1 MDLLKGLGYELS
13 KQGDYVYQRT
23 SSNDETTKRENV
35 IKEFQRFYNDLKKI
49 KLGTLDGFE
58 EYIQVKIFI
67 STLHFHLNE
76 F

>member
-13 KQGDYVYQRT
+13 KQGDYVYQIT
-23 SSNDETTKRENV
+23 SSNDEMTRRENV

-49 KLGTLDGFE
+49 KSGTLDGFK

-67 STLHFHLNE
+67 FNPTFSFE
-76 F
+76 